1 MATNVG
7 PARNLTA
14 QASCFDV
21 RRFGRLDKTDEVFG
35 TYRRKWHAARDRD
48 ALDLCACIIIDP
60 RDRKQ
65 QLVALFAVASID
77 ASVSGPHRTAVI
89 TPRDRLLSLAI
100 ALTPLDL
107 LDARAR
113 LFLHRGRRRDRCWRS
128 RRNLRRLTGNVY
140 GLWRC
145 RHWDRLR

>member
-89 TPRDRLLSLAI
+89 TPPDRLLSLTITAVITPRDRLLSLAI
-100 ALTPLDL
+100 ALTP
-107 LDARAR
+107 R
-113 LFLHRGRRRDRCWRS
+113 LFLHRGLRRDRC
-128 RRNLRRLTGNVY
+128 
-140 GLWRC
+140 
-145 RHWDRLR
+145 

>member
-1 MATNVG
+1 MATKVR
-7 PARNLTA
+7 PARSLTA

-89 TPRDRLLSLAI
+89 TPPVTAVITPRDRLLSLAI

-113 LFLHRGRRRDRCWRS
+113 LFLRRGWWRDRC
-128 RRNLRRLTGNVY
+128 
-140 GLWRC
+140 
-145 RHWDRLR
+145 

>member
-1 MATNVG
+1 MLAG
-7 PARNLTA
+7 
-14 QASCFDV
+14 
-21 RRFGRLDKTDEVFG
+21 
-35 TYRRKWHAARDRD
+35 
-48 ALDLCACIIIDP
+48 
-60 RDRKQ
+60 
-65 QLVALFAVASID
+65 AVASSID

-89 TPRDRLLSLAI
+89 TPPDSLLSLTITAVITPRDSLLSLAI

-113 LFLHRGRRRDRCWRS
+113 LFLHRGRRCDRCWR
-128 RRNLRRLTGNVY
+128 NLRSLTGNVY